1 LRFFEEFENHSAF
14 EDRAITDQK
23 HGCLA
28 KGRDRSVLGLTRR
41 ANSADIRAA
50 YRALAKQSHPDVN
63 AGDMEAEQR
72 TKDINR
78 AYEILGDPEMRAAYD
93 LELARYRAQERRSFS
108 SAAAAGVGA
117 GAVAVML
124 MLATLSMT
132 VTWRQNADIRKSP
145 NREPALPAG
154 IARSE
159 RLAAKPAAEDRANPR
174 SAGPAASDRG
184 NGPSQ
189 PVNAPLPAEFGEP
202 PASVHSE
209 FASASL
215 SNGEAQTRGEPTAQ
229 PSPIVERRP
238 NEEVGSA
245 PSSVLTSE
253 VPVPETAPKLSTPA
267 ENPRPQT
274 RIAAAS
280 PSEGDTRPET
290 PAATAGQ
297 RPNADAERRDRNHAM
312 IKRMN
317 RKTGERTNAIET
329 ASTLPPSQQQDLEQ
343 EPRLVSSNTMALRWP
358 SADEPFVN
366 MGGRSR

>member
-1 LRFFEEFENHSAF
+1 MSDLYSA
-14 EDRAITDQK
+14 
-23 HGCLA
+23 
-28 KGRDRSVLGLTRR
+28 LGLTRR
-41 ANSADIRAA
+41 ANNADIRAA

-78 AYEILGDPEMRAAYD
+78 AYEILGDLEMRAAYD

-108 SAAAAGVGA
+108 SAAAAGVAA

-124 MLATLSMT
+124 MLATLSVT
-132 VTWRQNADIRKSP
+132 VTWRQNAEIRKSP
-145 NREPALPAG
+145 SREPTLLAG
-154 IARSE
+154 ITQSE
-159 RLAAKPAAEDRANPR
+159 RLVAKPAAENRANLR

-189 PVNAPLPAEFGEP
+189 PVNAPLSAAFGEP
-202 PASVHSE
+202 PPSVHSE

-215 SNGEAQTRGEPTAQ
+215 SSGEALTRGEPTAQ
-229 PSPIVERRP
+229 PSPLVERRP
-238 NEEVGSA
+238 NEKVGSA
-245 PSSVLTSE
+245 LSSLLTSE
-253 VPVPETAPKLSTPA
+253 VPVPETAPKLSTRA

-280 PSEGDTRPET
+280 PSEADTRPET
-290 PAATAGQ
+290 PAATASQ
-297 RPNADAERRDRNHAM
+297 RPNADAERRDAHRSHAM

-329 ASTLPPSQQQDLEQ
+329 ASTPPPSQQQNLEQ